1 MQKRPYDTVKKSKQ
15 LLTGFLLLLFG
26 IGGSLGNYQDW
37 KKSQKCSA
45 KTLGQF
51 NPEYKVKSGTSYM
64 TYTFSV
70 DGKTYSG
77 KDEIEFDEPKEQA
90 VVVRYDPA
98 DPSHNEIQ
106 AKPHWFFL
114 LPIAGFLIAGVVF
127 VALGVSK
134 R

>member
-15 LLTGFLLLLFG
+15 LLTGILLLLFG
-26 IGGSLGNYQDW
+26 VGAAFGTYEEW

-51 NPEYKVKSGTSYM
+51 NPEYRIKRGTSYV
-64 TYTFSV
+64 TYSFSV
-70 DGKTYSG
+70 DGKRYSG
-77 KDEIEFDEPKEQA
+77 KDEIEFDEPKDLS
-90 VVVRYDPA
+90 VIVRYDPA

-106 AKPHWFFL
+106 SKPHWAFL
-114 LPIAGFLIAGVVF
+114 LPVVGFLIGGVVF
-127 VALGVSK
+127 LVLGASK